1 MKKIFLFCA
10 AVLVALAVNAQT
22 DFSSPY
28 YCAADNAVLS
38 GTATEHA
45 GKFYLDQSTETHYIA
60 WSDCPV
66 EGIDEGGYTNL
77 VTWTVMATRACYI
90 SVSLDLG
97 PVIASNKHIF
107 QVKVLDAEE
116 NEIAYLAEPGE
127 NADANQVKEL
137 NGTVL
142 IPAGGTYTIQLTNHR
157 SFCKGTI
164 KNVILTYAGAAPITD
179 FSTPYSCTADDAVLS
194 GTATEHAG
202 KFYLDQSTE
211 THYIAWSDCPVEGID
226 EGGYTNLVTW
236 TVMATRACYISVS
249 LDLGPV
255 IASNKHIF
263 QVKVLDAE
271 ENEIAYL
278 AEPGENADANQVK
291 ELNGTVL
298 IPAGGT
304 YTIQL
309 TNHRS
314 FCKGTIKNVILTYA
328 GAAPTVAIHAAWD
341 WDNDIIFALSKD
353 GKSASATK
361 HLAKGDYEFKMLIN
375 GDWRA
380 NGYWYKV
387 EGPCGKGGI
396 NADGGTNMKL
406 IAYMEGDYTFEWFF
420 ENDSINITFP
430 TPKLAAGYY
439 LVGIF
444 GGTEEWG
451 VETLTAAKK
460 FATTKE
466 PGELLLNYTL
476 AADDQIKVVEVNEID
491 EIIKWF
497 PEGSAPNYTVDAA
510 HAGTRDIY
518 FRPAGN
524 SDAQWQEFGGFIWMG
539 KNDETGINNVEAG
552 EKAVKMIENGQ
563 LVIIKNGVKFNAQ
576 GTIIR

>member
-1 MKKIFLFCA
+1 MKKIFSFCA
-10 AVLVALAVNAQT
+10 AVLVALAANAQGIPST
-22 DFSSPY
+22 DFSGGY
-28 YCAADNAVLS
+28 FFDGANAVLEGEVKYDPS
-38 GTATEHA
+38 YLRYYDQKSPGTASWQITAKSACYVKVTLNLADNSAISTSQKHIFQVLLLDAEGNKLDSVAEGKAYATDFTEYGVDKVLDGSIRVPAA
-45 GKFYLDQSTETHYIA
+45 GVYTVKLLNNREHSKCGIYGITFTREILPE
-60 WSDCPV
+60 SDFAAPGYYF
-66 EGIDEGGYTNL
+66 EGSKAALEGNIWFSEEDSLYYNDKQEPGVASWKIT
-77 VTWTVMATRACYI
+77 ATRACYVSATLNFKTGSASGAKMTVEVLNDEAKSVG
-90 SVSLDLG
+90 SVSHG
-97 PVIASNKHIF
+97 YYS
-107 QVKVLDAEE
+107 
-116 NEIAYLAEPGE
+116 
-127 NADANQVKEL
+127 ADGDVAMS
-137 NGTVL
+137 GTIL
-142 IPAGGTYTIQLTNHR
+142 IPTAGDYTVKLINTQGWSSAKLRGIT
-157 SFCKGTI
+157 
-164 KNVILTYAGAAPITD
+164 LTYA
-179 FSTPYSCTADDAVLS
+179 
-194 GTATEHAG
+194 
-202 KFYLDQSTE
+202 
-211 THYIAWSDCPVEGID
+211 SD
-226 EGGYTNLVTW
+226 
-236 TVMATRACYISVS
+236 
-249 LDLGPV
+249 
-255 IASNKHIF
+255 
-263 QVKVLDAE
+263 
-271 ENEIAYL
+271 
-278 AEPGENADANQVK
+278 
-291 ELNGTVL
+291 
-298 IPAGGT
+298 
-304 YTIQL
+304 
-309 TNHRS
+309 
-314 FCKGTIKNVILTYA
+314 
-328 GAAPTVAIHAAWD
+328 APTVAIHAAWD

-380 NGYWYKV
+380 NSYWYKV

-396 NADGGTNMKL
+396 NADGSNMKL
-406 IAYMEGDYTFEWFF
+406 IAYMAGDYTFEWFF

-460 FATTKE
+460 FATTEE

-563 LVIIKNGVKFNAQ
+563 LVIIKNGVKYNVVGSQ
-576 GTIIR
+576 IK